1 MEKST
6 NNTIVIT
13 PNIRKPQH
21 LQSGLLAIDTSTI
34 NSAHYIVYM
43 KPWNFP
49 LLCRQEGAVSKKKRK
64 NHIRAHLCVS
74 KGQHLILHGVLI
86 I

>member
-43 KPWNFP
+43 KPWNFT
-49 LLCRQEGAVSKKKRK
+49 LLCRQEGAV
-64 NHIRAHLCVS
+64 
-74 KGQHLILHGVLI
+74 
-86 I
+86 